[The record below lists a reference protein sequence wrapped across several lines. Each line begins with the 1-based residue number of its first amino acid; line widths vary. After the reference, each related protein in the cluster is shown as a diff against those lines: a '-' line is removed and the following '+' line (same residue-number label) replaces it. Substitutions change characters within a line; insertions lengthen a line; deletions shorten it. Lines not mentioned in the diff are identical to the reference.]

1 MAWAQGQKLQQGKY
15 IIEKRLGE
23 GGFGITYRAKDKR
36 GNLVVIKTLNEW
48 LQRRRDF
55 AKYQQDFLN
64 EAMRLAKFRH
74 PHIVRVDE
82 VFQEGE
88 LWCMVMEY
96 IEGEDLGN
104 RVWSGGAMSESE
116 ALRYIRQIGEALTFV
131 HNSGLLHRDVQPR
144 NIMVRRC
151 KDVTCNVSTEAVL
164 IDFGIAREFTPN
176 ITQTQ
181 TEFACAGFAPIE
193 QYDWRAKRGAYTDV
207 YALAAT
213 LYALLTTEVP
223 IPAPVRAFGE
233 TLEPPKQLNP
243 DISDR
248 VNQAILKGMALKPE
262 QRPQT
267 VKDWLALLPPLMNSL
282 AVDNYSKLKQLLA
295 AGKWQEADKET
306 AALMLKICG
315 REGWLRVEDL
325 ERFPAQDL
333 RMLDLFWAEYSKGR
347 FGIIT
352 QKRIWQSVGGNKKA
366 DWDTWCKFGERVGW
380 RVNGTWLSYS
390 SLTFNDNAP
399 EGQFP
404 ALVVSDNFAL
414 RHQESVAAL
423 LSRQDL

>member
-1 MAWAQGQKLQQGKY
+1 MAWGKGQKLQQGKY
-15 IIEKRLGE
+15 VIEKRLGE
-23 GGFGITYRAKDKR
+23 GGFGITYLAKDKR
-36 GNLVVIKTLNEW
+36 SNAIVIKTLNEW

-55 AKYQQDFLN
+55 AKFQQDFLN
-64 EAMRLAKFRH
+64 EAMRLAKYRH

-104 RVWSGGAMSESE
+104 RVWSGGGLSESE
-116 ALRYIRQIGEALTFV
+116 ALRYINQIGEALTYV
-131 HNSGLLHRDVQPR
+131 HNNGLLHRDVQPR
-144 NIMVRRC
+144 NIMVR
-151 KDVTCNVSTEAVL
+151 KSDSEAVL

-213 LYALLTTEVP
+213 LYSLLTTEVP
-223 IPAPVRAFGE
+223 TPAPIRAFGDR
-233 TLEPPKQLNP
+233 LEPPKHLNS

-248 VNQAILKGMALKPE
+248 VNEAILKGMALKPE
-262 QRPQT
+262 HRPQS
-267 VKDWLALLPPLMNSL
+267 VKDWLALLPPVMNSL
-282 AVDNYSKLKQLLA
+282 SVDNYSQLKQLLA
-295 AGKWQEADKET
+295 AGKWQEADRET
-306 AALMLKICG
+306 ANLMLKISR
-315 REGWLRVEDL
+315 REGWLRAEDID
-325 ERFPAQDL
+325 RFPAQDL
-333 RMLDLFWAEYSKGR
+333 RTIDLFWAQYSKGR
-347 FGIIT
+347 FGLIT
-352 QKRIWQSVGGNKKA
+352 QKRIWQSISGHKKA
-366 DWDTWCKFGERVGW
+366 DWETWCNFGERVGW

-390 SLTFNDNAP
+390 SLTFSHKAP

-414 RHQESVAAL
+414 RHQESIAAL
-423 LSRQDL
+423 LSRPDF